1 MKRTI
6 VRRTEI
12 TIETIEITT
21 VRNSKRDDLDTVPK
35 EGPVPGS
42 RLLTP
47 AEYRQAGGEMKGK
60 ATGKARTAEE

>member
-21 VRNSKRDDLDTVPK
+21 VRNSKREDLDSGPEEVP
-35 EGPVPGS
+35 VTGS

-47 AEYRQAGGEMKGK
+47 AEYRQVVGEAETKL
-60 ATGKARTAEE
+60 TGEARDR